1 MIENASRYLPLV
13 RLCFLMLLFPDLAV
27 RWDCHNY
34 HNCFCSL
41 STTIMSGWLANSY
54 LSVWR
59 LKYLRTLAVL
69 ISARYIWGTDVPV
82 LYPSHL
88 VMSSNE
94 HCCYYMPDCLYGV
107 FAQSVT
113 WIGCDSCVL
122 ASVDLEPSWGLFMYC
137 HGLATGRVSLV
148 CHLYI
153 TWQGLILHN
162 TSSSLPPSLS
172 AISCLKHSCSSS
184 SQGHASRCI
193 HAGCFIL
200 DHGTGTPLFCCSQS
214 CRVLDLDESLHAW
227 KGIFTSGYLLLWL
240 AYHDICVADDC
251 WTCGLMAWDLKA
263 HFSVFF
269 IFGDFGEFFLCVE
282 LCCHLLSHSNQTAF

>member
-1 MIENASRYLPLV
+1 MLQDICLWYVSV
-13 RLCFLMLLFPDLAV
+13 FSCSFFLILLSAGIA
-27 RWDCHNY
+27 
-34 HNCFCSL
+34 
-41 STTIMSGWLANSY
+41 TTITTASAPCQPPLCLVGWPTATC
-54 LSVWR
+54 

-82 LYPSHL
+82 LYPSDL
-88 VMSSNE
+88 VMSSNK

-137 HGLATGRVSLV
+137 HGLATGRVSSV
-148 CHLYI
+148 CHSYI

-184 SQGHASRCI
+184 S
-193 HAGCFIL
+193 
-200 DHGTGTPLFCCSQS
+200 
-214 CRVLDLDESLHAW
+214 
-227 KGIFTSGYLLLWL
+227 
-240 AYHDICVADDC
+240 
-251 WTCGLMAWDLKA
+251 
-263 HFSVFF
+263 
-269 IFGDFGEFFLCVE
+269 
-282 LCCHLLSHSNQTAF
+282 

>member
-82 LYPSHL
+82 RYPRHL
-88 VMSSNE
+88 VMSSNK
-94 HCCYYMPDCLYGV
+94 HCCYYMLDCLYGV

-113 WIGCDSCVL
+113 WVGCDSCVV

-137 HGLATGRVSLV
+137 HGLATRRVSSV
-148 CHLYI
+148 CHSYI
-153 TWQGLILHN
+153 TWQGLDL
-162 TSSSLPPSLS
+162 
-172 AISCLKHSCSSS
+172 A
-184 SQGHASRCI
+184 QYF
-193 HAGCFIL
+193 FIL
-200 DHGTGTPLFCCSQS
+200 TTIPVCYQLPEALLQQLISGTLFPMYS
-214 CRVLDLDESLHAW
+214 CWLFHPGSWHWHSTFFVAHRAAGSWIWMKASMHWKEFSHLDIS
-227 KGIFTSGYLLLWL
+227 S
-240 AYHDICVADDC
+240 
-251 WTCGLMAWDLKA
+251 
-263 HFSVFF
+263 
-269 IFGDFGEFFLCVE
+269 FG
-282 LCCHLLSHSNQTAF
+282 